1 METQRLSDPQ
11 RRALSKLKSAWQ
23 TKRAIGERRCTLDAL
38 VDRRLANRA
47 TKYEGPLDLL
57 PVSIYRVTL
66 AGTEHQNNP
75 PDRREACGPGEG

>member
-1 METQRLSDPQ
+1 MNPLSEPQ

-23 TKRAIGERRCTLDAL
+23 TKREIGERRVTLDAL

-57 PVSIYRVTL
+57 PVSIYRVTP
-66 AGTEHQNNP
+66 AGSEQVNDSAQRP
-75 PDRREACGPGEG
+75 A